1 MTKDNKT
8 MTQSKEKIKI
18 FNLNSEIEDLKKKI
32 EFLYFKL
39 DTKDKVI
46 QSLEEKLN
54 LAIPEVLFK
63 KEQEQREKH
72 KKQMNDFHN
81 EFQSLL
87 DHALRPEVMKPLKEI
102 NDEKNKS

>member
-1 MTKDNKT
+1 MGCLTHHNNKGERN

-46 QSLEEKLN
+46 QSLEAKYKEYLGN
-54 LAIPEVLFK
+54 K
-63 KEQEQREKH
+63 KV
-72 KKQMNDFHN
+72 
-81 EFQSLL
+81 
-87 DHALRPEVMKPLKEI
+87 A
-102 NDEKNKS
+102 

>member
-1 MTKDNKT
+1 

-46 QSLEEKLN
+46 QSLEAKYKEYLGN
-54 LAIPEVLFK
+54 K
-63 KEQEQREKH
+63 K
-72 KKQMNDFHN
+72 
-81 EFQSLL
+81 
-87 DHALRPEVMKPLKEI
+87 VV
-102 NDEKNKS
+102 

>member
-1 MTKDNKT
+1 MTKDNKN

-18 FNLNSEIEDLKKKI
+18 FNLNSEVQDLKKKI
-32 EFLYFKL
+32 EYLYFKL

-54 LAIPEVLFK
+54 LGVAEVIFK
-63 KEQEQREKH
+63 KEQTQREKH
-72 KKQMNDFHN
+72 KNQMNEFHN

-87 DHALRPEVMKPLKEI
+87 DHAFRPEMTKSLEEI
-102 NDEKNKS
+102 NNEKNKS